1 MFAERRTMR
10 SDTERGL
17 WSDFDTV
24 CKNAEDAFEAAVREA
39 ALERDQVINVPAN
52 WQARDRVTAAAEARY
67 GRKEQAAQATRD
79 EKCKRAE
86 GALSNGLDAR
96 EADERRLKAM

>member
-1 MFAERRTMR
+1 MV
-10 SDTERGL
+10 SDPEIKL

-24 CKNAEDAFEAAVREA
+24 CQSAEAEYKQAVARA
-39 ALERDQVINVPAN
+39 GWERDQVINLPAAD

-67 GRKEQAAQATRD
+67 GRKEQAAQTTRD

-96 EADERRLKAM
+96 EAEERRARDM

>member
-1 MFAERRTMR
+1 
-10 SDTERGL
+10 L

-39 ALERDQVINVPAN
+39 AWERDQVINVPAN
-52 WQARDRVTAAAEARY
+52 WQVRERVAAAAEARY

-96 EADERRLKAM
+96 EADERRLKGM

>member
-1 MFAERRTMR
+1 MR

-39 ALERDQVINVPAN
+39 AWERDQVINVPAN
-52 WQARDRVTAAAEARY
+52 WQARERVTAAAEARY

-96 EADERRLKAM
+96 EAEERRHKGI

>member
-39 ALERDQVINVPAN
+39 AWEREQVINVPAN
-52 WQARDRVTAAAEARY
+52 WQVRERVAAAAEARY
-67 GRKEQAAQATRD
+67 GRKEQAAQATGR
-79 EKCKRAE
+79 EMQAGRGSIVERA
-86 GALSNGLDAR
+86 
-96 EADERRLKAM
+96 

>member
-1 MFAERRTMR
+1 MR

-24 CKNAEDAFEAAVREA
+24 CMNAEAEYKQAVKQA
-39 ALERDQVINVPAN
+39 QSERDQVINVPAD
-52 WQARDRVTAAAEARY
+52 WQARERVAAAAEARY

-96 EADERRLKAM
+96 EAEERRHKRM

>member
-1 MFAERRTMR
+1 M
-10 SDTERGL
+10 
-17 WSDFDTV
+17 
-24 CKNAEDAFEAAVREA
+24 NAEAEYKQAVKQAES
-39 ALERDQVINVPAN
+39 ERDQVINVPAD
-52 WQARDRVTAAAEARY
+52 WQARERVTAAAEARY

-96 EADERRLKAM
+96 EAEERRHKGM

>member
-1 MFAERRTMR
+1 MR

-39 ALERDQVINVPAN
+39 AWERDQVINVPTN
-52 WQARDRVTAAAEARY
+52 WQARERVTAAAEARY

-96 EADERRLKAM
+96 EAEERRHKGI

>member
-1 MFAERRTMR
+1 MISDAERQ
-10 SDTERGL
+10 L
-17 WSDFDTV
+17 WSDFDAI
-24 CKNAEDAFEAAVREA
+24 CQRAEAEYKQAVARAEG
-39 ALERDQVINVPAN
+39 ERDQVINLPADN

-67 GRKEQAAQATRD
+67 GRKEQAAQTTRD

-96 EADERRLKAM
+96 EAEERRFKGM

>member
-1 MFAERRTMR
+1 MI
-10 SDTERGL
+10 SDPEIKL

-24 CKNAEDAFEAAVREA
+24 CQSAEAEYKQAVARAEG
-39 ALERDQVINVPAN
+39 ERNQVINLPAAN
-52 WQARDRVTAAAEARY
+52 WQVRDRVTAAAEARY
-67 GRKEQAAQATRD
+67 GRKEQAAQTTRD

-96 EADERRLKAM
+96 EAEERRHKGM

>member
-1 MFAERRTMR
+1 MI
-10 SDTERGL
+10 SDTERQL
-17 WSDFDTV
+17 WSQFDTV
-24 CKNAEDAFEAAVREA
+24 CQSAEAEYEQAVVRAAR
-39 ALERDQVINVPAN
+39 ERDQVIELPAAD

-67 GRKEQAAQATRD
+67 VRKEQAAQTTRD

-96 EADERRLKAM
+96 EAEERRHRGM

>member
-1 MFAERRTMR
+1 MR
-10 SDTERGL
+10 SDTESGL

-24 CKNAEDAFEAAVREA
+24 CMNAEAEYKQAVKQAES
-39 ALERDQVINVPAN
+39 ERDQVINVPAD
-52 WQARDRVTAAAEARY
+52 WQARERVTAAAEARY

-96 EADERRLKAM
+96 EAEERRHKGM

>member
-1 MFAERRTMR
+1 MR

-17 WSDFDTV
+17 WSDFDTI
-24 CKNAEDAFEAAVREA
+24 CMNAEAEYKQAVKQA
-39 ALERDQVINVPAN
+39 QSERDQVINVPAD
-52 WQARDRVTAAAEARY
+52 WQARERVAAAAEARY

-96 EADERRLKAM
+96 EAEERRHKGM

>member
-1 MFAERRTMR
+1 MR
-10 SDTERGL
+10 SDTERQL
-17 WSDFDTV
+17 WSDFDNV
-24 CKNAEDAFEAAVREA
+24 CKDAQVQFEEAVKIAAW
-39 ALERDQVINVPAN
+39 ERDQVVNVPAN
-52 WQARDRVTAAAEARY
+52 WQARERVTAAAEARY

-96 EADERRLKAM
+96 EADERRRKGM

>member
-1 MFAERRTMR
+1 MISDMERQ
-10 SDTERGL
+10 L
-17 WSDFDTV
+17 WSQFDTV
-24 CKNAEDAFEAAVREA
+24 CQSAEAEYEQAVKRAEG
-39 ALERDQVINVPAN
+39 ERNQVINLPAAD

-67 GRKEQAAQATRD
+67 VRKQQVAQTTRD

-96 EADERRLKAM
+96 EAEERRARDM

>member
-1 MFAERRTMR
+1 MR

-39 ALERDQVINVPAN
+39 AWERDQVINVPAN
-52 WQARDRVTAAAEARY
+52 WQVRERVAAAAEARY
-67 GRKEQAAQATRD
+67 GRKERAAEATRD

-96 EADERRLKAM
+96 EAEERRFKGV